1 MNALFIL
8 SLVIAWAL
16 VMAVTVFV
24 WSRWGKTQK
33 VLDEMAAEP
42 AKKERFHTT
51 DGGHKV
57 CDGYPISMYETDPM
71 RADQDSGLAWYY
83 RLCAS
88 PEKAF
93 FVILIVLSATLYF
106 ASKT

>member
-1 MNALFIL
+1 MNFLFFI

-16 VMAVTVFV
+16 IVAVAVFV

-33 VLDEMAAEP
+33 VLDEMAGV
-42 AKKERFHTT
+42 HTI
-51 DGGHKV
+51 DGGQKV
-57 CDGYPISMYETDPM
+57 CDGYPISMYETDPV

-88 PEKAF
+88 PEKVF